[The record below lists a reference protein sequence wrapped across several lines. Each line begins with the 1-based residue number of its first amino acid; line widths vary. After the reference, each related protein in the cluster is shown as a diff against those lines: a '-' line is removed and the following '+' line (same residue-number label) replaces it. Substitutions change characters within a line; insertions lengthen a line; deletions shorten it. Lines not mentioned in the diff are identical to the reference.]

1 MLAKLRPAK
10 KQKQPRA
17 RRENASVSPGTYVY
31 REPLGVLQI
40 SEYFVGR
47 EGYAFVHG
55 VTTCASVK
63 SNTFRHGR
71 QGLDA
76 ACVTWLRHR
85 GRPIRRHV
93 RGFRGAPPCQHVG
106 QTEGSHASFN
116 RKLSLYYSL
125 WLFTDVSRFF
135 MEMFHVTN
143 AAVTFLRWW
152 FKFYLM
158 VYKDFIKPWFGP
170 FPCFSLPRLSAFLSV
185 FSHYLFL
192 LFWK

>member
-10 KQKQPRA
+10 KQKQPRG

-93 RGFRGAPPCQHVG
+93 RGFRGPRLVNTLGKQKDHTPPSIGNYHFIIVCG
-106 QTEGSHASFN
+106 
-116 RKLSLYYSL
+116 YSL
-125 WLFTDVSRFF
+125 MYPDFSWKCSTLQ
-135 MEMFHVTN
+135 MLLWH
-143 AAVTFLRWW
+143 FLDDG
-152 FKFYLM
+152 LS
-158 VYKDFIKPWFGP
+158 FI
-170 FPCFSLPRLSAFLSV
+170 
-185 FSHYLFL
+185 
-192 LFWK
+192 